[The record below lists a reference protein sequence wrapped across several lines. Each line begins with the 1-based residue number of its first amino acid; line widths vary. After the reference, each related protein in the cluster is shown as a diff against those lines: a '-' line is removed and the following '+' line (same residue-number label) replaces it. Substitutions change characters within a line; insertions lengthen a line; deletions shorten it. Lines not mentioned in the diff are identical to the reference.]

1 MELVVYWKIIWKRLW
16 LLVLLMLIGGSGTA
30 YYTSQLPP
38 RYSSTTTL
46 FLNPAAANTIVNYQV
61 DVISALAATYSEF
74 LKTRSFASDVAR
86 ELDTPLSEGAIV
98 GALSTTYVPETQF
111 FRITAT
117 YGEPEVAQQLANTAA
132 KVLIAKNIA
141 RQQEQQEQI
150 RQQSQPNAERER
162 LATVSTTL
170 QNQLDLYEGQIAT
183 LQDQLNRLEGQ
194 PASDQ
199 TTKQTLDAQQRLLS
213 LQSLRQSAL
222 TGLAEAQAALANS
235 AESALPNL
243 DTAVVVDA
251 APLPGGPLPGRQLQ
265 SILIA
270 LLASLTIG
278 AAIAFLLEYLDYTVK
293 TPEALDTV
301 YGIPA
306 QGVIGLVASQ
316 RGEAAGQYQLVTAN
330 DPHSP
335 VAEAFRAL
343 RTSVQVAGMSQ
354 PIHSLLITSAG
365 PGEGKTFVAANLAV
379 SLAQNGLRVILVDA
393 DLRRPRV
400 HHVFDLSRETGLTNL
415 IVSQPVSLAPAL
427 RPQVRMVFE
436 RARNSEALRRRYQD
450 PSQSGKPKLPF
461 DRLGEFLNEVESDD
475 PEVLASIG
483 ELRRALAQP
492 DEPARY
498 LQDTQVENL
507 RVLAC
512 GPIPPNPAELLGS
525 PRAAQVMQVLGDYA
539 DIVIYDSPPA
549 ATVTDAAVLA
559 VKVDAVL
566 QVVRAGVTRIDVLR
580 RCRATL
586 AQVGARILGPVLNQV
601 RQSDMGYYKN
611 YYANEYYGEGDQS
624 AKPKHKRSRRK
635 PNKPAPT
642 VDAIALVPGQ
652 PLAAEG
658 HATSNGK
665 LSVEDN
671 QLVL

>member
-1 MELVVYWKIIWKRLW
+1 
-16 LLVLLMLIGGSGTA
+16 
-30 YYTSQLPP
+30 
-38 RYSSTTTL
+38 
-46 FLNPAAANTIVNYQV
+46 
-61 DVISALAATYSEF
+61 
-74 LKTRSFASDVAR
+74 
-86 ELDTPLSEGAIV
+86 
-98 GALSTTYVPETQF
+98 
-111 FRITAT
+111 
-117 YGEPEVAQQLANTAA
+117 
-132 KVLIAKNIA
+132 
-141 RQQEQQEQI
+141 
-150 RQQSQPNAERER
+150 
-162 LATVSTTL
+162 
-170 QNQLDLYEGQIAT
+170 
-183 LQDQLNRLEGQ
+183 
-194 PASDQ
+194 
-199 TTKQTLDAQQRLLS
+199 
-213 LQSLRQSAL
+213 
-222 TGLAEAQAALANS
+222 LANS

-251 APLPGGPLPGRQLQ
+251 APLPGGPLPSRQLQ

-278 AAIAFLLEYLDYTVK
+278 AAIAFLLEYLDYTIK
-293 TPEALDTV
+293 TPEALDAV

-306 QGVIGLVASQ
+306 QGVIGLVAGQ
-316 RGEAAGQYQLVTAN
+316 RGQAAGQYQLVTAN

-335 VAEAFRAL
+335 IAEAFRAL

-450 PSQSGKPKLPF
+450 PSHSGKPKLPF

-475 PEVLASIG
+475 PEVLASIA

-492 DEPARY
+492 DEPVRY
-498 LQDTQVENL
+498 LQDTQIENL

-642 VDAIALVPGQ
+642 VDAMALVPGQ